1 MRVQFYTYLIYAD
14 LQMSKQDVKRENQK
28 ERSDSGGVTV
38 YSSWFT
44 YYDQRKKKEK
54 QF

>member
-1 MRVQFYTYLIYAD
+1 MYGHKCTYLIHAD

-28 ERSDSGGVTV
+28 EKSDSGGVTV

-44 YYDQRKKKEK
+44 Y
-54 QF
+54 